1 MRLID
6 QEGKWDCRGGFSE
19 KKAAKKSCIPI
30 PLREKMQLS
39 EIKKR
44 PVSEVEDFGNLFT

>member
-19 KKAAKKSCIPI
+19 KKAAKKKLHPNS
-30 PLREKMQLS
+30 LTG
-39 EIKKR
+39 
-44 PVSEVEDFGNLFT
+44 EDAAK